1 MKSADEMKSFSG
13 RGLREQRKK
22 NGFGKNNDKLNKSR
36 KWEFPALRL
45 LWYHELKDISTT
57 FPLVTLMHRPNP
69 FMLLMVDMKAD
80 FEQYSLG
87 ASPPEK

>member
-1 MKSADEMKSFSG
+1 MKIFSG
-13 RGLREQRKK
+13 MGCENREKRMVSEKIMTSYTK
-22 NGFGKNNDKLNKSR
+22 AV

-57 FPLVTLMHRPNP
+57 FPLVTLMRRPNP

-80 FEQYSLG
+80 FEQ
-87 ASPPEK
+87 